1 VLTVRR
7 GRGAIM
13 NTSHRRDQLA
23 QMLRESIQ
31 GVLSR
36 GLSDPRLDGAMLTI
50 TEVDLSPDF
59 ANASVR
65 VSVLP
70 AKAQKRVVAAL
81 AHAARHIRHEVS
93 DRLDL
98 RATPNFNFQLDI
110 STKRQVGVF
119 EALAKVRE
127 EREAAGIPAPEPAAD
142 PGAKPSADS
151 VANADDEG
159 GAVEGEGGEDSAG
172 RAT

>member
-1 VLTVRR
+1 MT
-7 GRGAIM
+7 I
-13 NTSHRRDQLA
+13 SHRRDQLA

-59 ANASVR
+59 ANAAVR
-65 VSVLP
+65 VSVIP
-70 AKAQKRVVAAL
+70 PKAQKRAIAAL
-81 AHAARHIRHEVS
+81 VHAARHIRHEVS

-110 STKRQVGVF
+110 STKRQAGVF

-127 EREAAGIPAPEPAAD
+127 EREAAGIPAPESAPDPARVKAD
-142 PGAKPSADS
+142 EATQHEGDIE
-151 VANADDEG
+151 DDDKQASPEK
-159 GAVEGEGGEDSAG
+159 SS
-172 RAT
+172 

>member
-1 VLTVRR
+1 
-7 GRGAIM
+7 M

-31 GVLSR
+31 SVLSR

-59 ANASVR
+59 ANASVK

-70 AKAQKRVVAAL
+70 AKAQKRAVAAL
-81 AHAARHIRHEVS
+81 VHAARHIRHEVS

-98 RATPNFNFQLDI
+98 RATPNFNFQLDV

-127 EREAAGIPAPEPAAD
+127 EREAAGIPAPEAAPD
-142 PGAKPSADS
+142 PGAKPRKEST
-151 VANADDEG
+151 DDEPDADGADASDG
-159 GAVEGEGGEDSAG
+159 GVG
-172 RAT
+172 RAS